1 MMWKTKAVSDQNLK
15 QVFSFGKPDMMMMMM
30 MMMMMIST
38 GLMKVLK
45 RI

>member
-15 QVFSFGKPDMMMMMM
+15 QVFSFGKPDI
-30 MMMMMIST
+30 MMMIST